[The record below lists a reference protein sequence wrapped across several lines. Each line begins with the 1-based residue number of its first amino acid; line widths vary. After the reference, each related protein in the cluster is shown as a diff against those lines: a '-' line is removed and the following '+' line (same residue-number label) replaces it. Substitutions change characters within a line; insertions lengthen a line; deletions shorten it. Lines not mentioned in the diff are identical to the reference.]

1 MPFYAREPIDAY
13 TGAMANVGKPV
24 PLEGSERRRKRLGRR
39 TNPVTPVTLAENVTE
54 SVKEIISDERLFRLR
69 EPINLKVRHSGPYCL
84 IAYSELGIEGYGRNE
99 DEALRS
105 FADVFSATW
114 DAYAEEEDSKLTQ
127 DARVLKQK
135 LIDLVAGVRTA

>member
-1 MPFYAREPIDAY
+1 
-13 TGAMANVGKPV
+13 MANVGKPV
-24 PLEGSERRRKRLGRR
+24 PLKGVEGRRKGLGRR
-39 TNPVTPVTLAENVTE
+39 TNAVSPVTLAENVTE

-69 EPINLKVRHSGPYCL
+69 EPINLKVRQSGPYCL
-84 IAYSELGIEGYGRNE
+84 ITYPELGIEGYGRDE

-114 DAYAEEEDSKLTQ
+114 AAYAEEEDSKLTQ